1 MNKKVLAIFFAIL
14 AATLYAINIPLSK
27 LLLNYIEPTMMASY
41 LYLGAGIGIFIVFLL
56 TKKKAG
62 KERNNEKITKKDM
75 PYVLGMII
83 LDVIAPIL
91 LMFGL
96 TDSVSSN
103 ASLLNNFE
111 IVCTS
116 LIALLIFKEVV
127 SAKMW
132 VAISLITMSS
142 FLLSFEDLSSF
153 KLSWGALFVLLATL
167 CWGLENNCTRN
178 LSDKNTYHIVFLKG
192 IFSGLGSLIVAICL
206 GEKIA
211 SLQYVVLA
219 LILGFVAYG
228 LSIFFYI
235 KAQGVIGAAKTS
247 AYYAIAPFIGTI
259 LSFVIFDEVPNWA
272 YYVGLGIMILGT
284 VLVVI
289 DTLTQKE
296 T

>member
-1 MNKKVLAIFFAIL
+1 
-14 AATLYAINIPLSK
+14 
-27 LLLNYIEPTMMASY
+27 
-41 LYLGAGIGIFIVFLL
+41 
-56 TKKKAG
+56 
-62 KERNNEKITKKDM
+62 
-75 PYVLGMII
+75 
-83 LDVIAPIL
+83 
-91 LMFGL
+91 
-96 TDSVSSN
+96 
-103 ASLLNNFE
+103 
-111 IVCTS
+111 
-116 LIALLIFKEVV
+116 LLIFKEVV

-142 FLLSFEDLSSF
+142 FLLSFEDLASF

-211 SLQYVVLA
+211 SLQYVILA

-284 VLVVI
+284 VVVVI